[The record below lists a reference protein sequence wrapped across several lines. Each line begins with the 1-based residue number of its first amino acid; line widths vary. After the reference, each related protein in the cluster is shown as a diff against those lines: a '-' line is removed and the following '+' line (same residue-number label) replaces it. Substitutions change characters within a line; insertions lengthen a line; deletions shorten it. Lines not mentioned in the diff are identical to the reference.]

1 MARFYPLPGIG
12 QPGARKKISLFSC
25 GRPGIGQVLRMSNT
39 NQSFEAFK
47 KTESGQYFIQWKK
60 GGRFV
65 LVEKELAEFVI
76 FAVLSK

>member
-1 MARFYPLPGIG
+1 
-12 QPGARKKISLFSC
+12 
-25 GRPGIGQVLRMSNT
+25 MSNT

>member
-1 MARFYPLPGIG
+1 M
-12 QPGARKKISLFSC
+12 KKPENTSLQ
-25 GRPGIGQVLRMSNT
+25 RPGIGQLWRMSNT